1 MSREGLLLF
10 LYIFRTNG
18 RDVFFSSS
26 LRAKKIS
33 ASCEL
38 ARGASLAYMID
49 VFYSELQFFFVELH
63 LKSHV
68 NGTNY

>member
-1 MSREGLLLF
+1 MIPSAVMLVGVVAPPDP
-10 LYIFRTNG
+10 I
-18 RDVFFSSS
+18 DPHVFFSSS

-49 VFYSELQFFFVELH
+49 VFYSELQFFLW
-63 LKSHV
+63 
-68 NGTNY
+68 NYI